1 MEAYNYNLLINE
13 ISLLPNKNLDLDL
26 INQEST
32 VIKSDSK
39 QELNPSAELVNLPVK
54 NIDFNQE
61 LNRSAELVNLPLKNK
76 EDEKIQKLTLN
87 LPKKNIIDFNSNYTI
102 IEPLQTLHKSVKR
115 NSLIMTGGNI
125 TLDFQQKLKII
136 YNNPEKLSVII
147 KFYYDNYN
155 QLINSKQIINV
166 LISLIYNEF
175 TDSDITKQ
183 LESIITLEYI
193 KTIPE
198 MYKFNFHDK
207 VMGDL
212 LKVCP
217 DIKEKFKILDENI
230 NLVQNTNNFQKGG
243 KKSNKRIDTSND
255 KTVEEKIKNNI
266 NTLTTFLK
274 SKRINISQK
283 GGAISIND
291 MLRDINTFNRLTPDQ
306 KKDKKNIRDTEE
318 KANIWVV
325 ELLEQKLA
333 SKIIKDDEHNIAR
346 YYLVKSV
353 TAIDPNMNLIIDFIN
368 DHASILT
375 LRNTDR
381 IKVDIPNQITVS
393 NYGSSVSTRIT
404 DKLKTYFA
412 KKYDELVKIRNIGE
426 SNERKELT
434 EPLQKIQFLL
444 TQKGGL
450 IGKTCVEKCAED
462 KKLGKQIEETFEE
475 KCFTSRQLRK
485 FLNKVS
491 SYIRSTGKVID
502 DSDITRITNDINNLK
517 KIEDELVK
525 NYTIFANYIKIQ
537 EVYPDTSAKE
547 ITINHMKNVIE
558 NNQQLFDKYGNIN
571 TELLDV
577 INKVERYSNL
587 KEYTEMVDMTKELN
601 QLSQSGGKSF
611 TTNKSYLKFNTQNDI
626 EHFTSR
632 SFQKMIS
639 ELEKENDE

>member
-13 ISLLPNKNLDLDL
+13 ICLLPNKNLDLNI

-32 VIKSDSK
+32 TIKSD
-39 QELNPSAELVNLPVK
+39 LNEEFVEEIKSTPIIPRK
-54 NIDFNQE
+54 NIDFN
-61 LNRSAELVNLPLKNK
+61 L
-76 EDEKIQKLTLN
+76 
-87 LPKKNIIDFNSNYTI
+87 NYTM
-102 IEPLQTLHKSVKR
+102 IEPLQTLQMSVKR
-115 NSLIMTGGNI
+115 NPLIMTGGNI
-125 TLDFQQKLKII
+125 TLDYQEKLKIL

-166 LISLIYNEF
+166 LISFIYNEF
-175 TDSDITKQ
+175 TDSDVTKE

-198 MYKFNFHDK
+198 MYMFNFHDK

-217 DIKEKFKILDENI
+217 DIKDKLKILDENI
-230 NLVQNTNNFQKGG
+230 NLVQNSNNSQKGG

-274 SKRINISQK
+274 SKRTNISQK
-283 GGAISIND
+283 GGAITLND
-291 MLRDINTFNRLTPDQ
+291 MFRDINTFNALTPTQ
-306 KKDKKNIRDTEE
+306 KKDKNNIRNTEE

-333 SKIIKDDEHNIAR
+333 TKIIKDDEHNIAR

-353 TAIDPNMNLIIDFIN
+353 TATDPNMNLIIDFIN

-381 IKVDIPNQITVS
+381 IKIDIPNQIIVS
-393 NYGSSVSTRIT
+393 KYGSSVSTNVT
-404 DKLKTYFA
+404 DKLKAYFA
-412 KKYDELVKIRNIGE
+412 KKYDELVKIRNMGE
-426 SNERKELT
+426 S

-450 IGKTCVEKCAED
+450 IDKTSQD
-462 KKLGKQIEETFEE
+462 KKLEKQIEETFEE
-475 KCFTSRQLRK
+475 KCFTSRQLGK
-485 FLNKVS
+485 FLRKVS
-491 SYIRSTGKVID
+491 GYLRLSGKVID
-502 DSDITRITNDINNLK
+502 DSDITRITNDIENLK

-558 NNQQLFDKYGNIN
+558 NNKQLFDSYGNVN

-577 INKVERYSNL
+577 INKVEKYSNL

-611 TTNKSYLKFNTQNDI
+611 TTNKSYLKFNVQNDI

-632 SFQKMIS
+632 SFQKILGEINGKS
-639 ELEKENDE
+639 ENNDG

>member
-13 ISLLPNKNLDLDL
+13 ICLLPNKNLDLDI
-26 INQEST
+26 IN
-32 VIKSDSK
+32 SDSTIAD
-39 QELNPSAELVNLPVK
+39 LNQDEVLVNEV
-54 NIDFNQE
+54 FNE
-61 LNRSAELVNLPLKNK
+61 VNKV
-76 EDEKIQKLTLN
+76 DEVDEVIQKPI
-87 LPKKNIIDFNSNYTI
+87 PKRNIDFNSNYTM
-102 IEPLQTLHKSVKR
+102 IEPLQTLQMSAKKSP
-115 NSLIMTGGNI
+115 LIMKGGNI
-125 TLDFQQKLKII
+125 TLDYQEKLKII

-155 QLINSKQIINV
+155 QLINSTQIINV
-166 LISLIYNEF
+166 LISFIYNEF
-175 TDSDITKQ
+175 TDSDVTKE

-193 KTIPE
+193 KNIPE

-217 DIKEKFKILDENI
+217 DVKEKLKILDENI
-230 NLVQNTNNFQKGG
+230 NFIQNSNNSQKGG

-274 SKRINISQK
+274 SKRTNISQK
-283 GGAISIND
+283 GGAITLND
-291 MLRDINTFNRLTPDQ
+291 MFRDINTFNALTPDQ

-318 KANIWVV
+318 KANLWVV

-333 SKIIKDDEHNIAR
+333 SKIIKDDIHNIAR

-353 TAIDPNMNLIIDFIN
+353 TSNDPNINLIIDFIN

-381 IKVDIPNQITVS
+381 IKIDIPNELVVN
-393 NYGSSVSTRIT
+393 NYGSSVSTKIT
-404 DKLKTYFA
+404 DKLKTYFD
-412 KKYDELVKIRNIGE
+412 KKYNELVKIRSLGE
-426 SNERKELT
+426 ANNPSEPT
-434 EPLQKIQFLL
+434 EPLKKIQFILS
-444 TQKGGL
+444 QKGGL
-450 IGKTCVEKCAED
+450 SGKTLDD
-462 KKLGKQIEETFEE
+462 KRLDKQLEETFEE
-475 KCFTSRQLRK
+475 KCFTSRQLGK
-485 FLNKVS
+485 FLRKVS
-491 SYIRSTGKVID
+491 SYLRSSGKVID
-502 DSDITRITNDINNLK
+502 DSDITRITNDIENLK
-517 KIEDELVK
+517 KIEAELVK

-558 NNQQLFDKYGNIN
+558 NNKQLFDNYGNLN

-577 INKVERYSNL
+577 INKVEKYSNL
-587 KEYTEMVDMTKELN
+587 KEYTEMVNNTKELN
-601 QLSQSGGKSF
+601 QLSQSGGRSF
-611 TTNKSYLKFNTQNDI
+611 STNKSYLKFNTQNDI

-632 SFQKMIS
+632 SFQKILG
-639 ELEKENDE
+639 ELEKDKND